1 MPMGTHKRCTT
12 TVSSTSGVNATS
24 KRRRNQLVRD
34 PMTVNAQQRN
44 DIDEHPL
51 TQSNIPLIVKRVVDS
66 LSEAGGRPSR
76 MIDTSN
82 QVPEATGRS
91 SSMMVERPRD
101 VANIHSDAGLSGATI
116 STNDREIVTANN
128 EVDASTSRE
137 RMHDSANEPSSTRTL
152 CK

>member
-1 MPMGTHKRCTT
+1 MPMGTRKRRST

-34 PMTVNAQQRN
+34 PVTVNAQQRN
-44 DIDEHPL
+44 DIDERPL
-51 TQSNIPLIVKRVVDS
+51 TQSDIPLIVKRVVDS
-66 LSEAGGRPSR
+66 LSEAGGRPSKT
-76 MIDTSN
+76 IDTSN
-82 QVPEATGRS
+82 QTPEATGRS
-91 SSMMVERPRD
+91 SSMMLEPPRD
-101 VANIHSDAGLSGATI
+101 AANIHSNAVRSGATI

-137 RMHDSANEPSSTRTL
+137 RTHDSANEPSSTRTL